1 MTNLI
6 EILKDCPKGRKLY
19 SPLYG
24 EVELDR
30 ININNGSI
38 YAKYLDC
45 GNNFAVFNEEG
56 QVWGYE
62 TGECMLFP
70 SSIKKLWN
78 CWQPVLFEKGD
89 IIHMDGHHD
98 IAFLY
103 DGYDV
108 DGYYGV
114 NEGNFR
120 IPLDIEDYRFAT
132 EDEIKQFQT
141 DMEAKGYRWNEE
153 TNQVEKI
160 EIPTNNPKFN
170 VGDWIVN
177 TGRSV
182 RKIVEIDTT
191 LNDYLTIKDCANKT
205 ENLPIKYAEENYHLW
220 TIEDAK
226 RGDILY
232 GEVHGSNIYR
242 ALFIY
247 SGHLLEDTTSPD
259 YTCALDG
266 WGLQVFNEIALSKT
280 KLSPETIR
288 PATVNERTELQEA
301 IKNNGYEVTSDNRVI
316 KSSVVEEI
324 TPPEPIRQYNHENLA
339 KELETI
345 FNQYGI
351 DTRLNMRDYLIADH
365 IIKYIDNLGELL
377 KQQKQ
382 LEK

>member
-1 MTNLI
+1 MINLI

-24 EVELDR
+24 EVELDHVTDR
-30 ININNGSI
+30 TI

-45 GNNFAVFNEEG
+45 GDDLAKFNSEG

-62 TGECMLFP
+62 TGECILFP
-70 SSIKKLWN
+70 SSDKKSWN

-89 IIHMDGHHD
+89 IIHMNDRHD

-108 DGYYGV
+108 DGYYGI

-120 IPLDIEDYRFAT
+120 TPLDIEDYRFAT
-132 EDEIKQFQT
+132 EDESQRFLK
-141 DMEAKGYRWNEE
+141 DMKEKGFKWNEE

-160 EIPTNNPKFN
+160 ETPTSNPKFN

-177 TGRSV
+177 KGRSI
-182 RKIVEIDTT
+182 RKIVGIDTC
-191 LNDYLTIKDCANKT
+191 LNDYLTIKDYENIT
-205 ENLPIKYAEENYHLW
+205 ENLPIEHAEEYYHLW

-226 RGDILY
+226 RGDILVSERLEDKVIILY
-232 GEVHGSNIYR
+232 EGS
-242 ALFIY
+242 
-247 SGHLLEDTTSPD
+247 LLEDTTSPD
-259 YTCALDG
+259 YICALDA
-266 WGLQVFNEIALSKT
+266 WGLQVFNEIILSKT
-280 KLSPETIR
+280 ILPPETIR
-288 PATVNERTELQEA
+288 PATVNERVDLLEA
-301 IKNNGYEVTSDNRVI
+301 IKNNGYEVTLDNRVV

-324 TPPEPIRQYNHENLA
+324 THPEPIKLYDKENLA
-339 KELETI
+339 KELKTI
-345 FNQYGI
+345 FNNYGI

-365 IIKYIDNLGELL
+365 IIKYIDNLEELL

-382 LEK
+382 LEE